1 MSDIQ
6 ERLQKLLDG
15 ELDAAEVAED
25 PALASLADRLYGIK
39 IQPVQPK
46 KLRDFENQATAP
58 SAPLP
63 ATDMMIEVIGDV
75 ALQHLPAP
83 SSGLPLPSEPLP
95 VPKVPGKGKSFGVL
109 SYLSIAGLAFVVAN
123 LFGLFSSL
131 VGSACTK
138 ACSDEGNTKMN
149 LMELYRLD
157 SIDGWS
163 QPLTEG
169 VIGIPDIVACITLL
183 VAIFMLRK
191 SS

>member
-1 MSDIQ
+1 MTSVE
-6 ERLQKLLDG
+6 ERLQQLLDG
-15 ELDAAEVAED
+15 ELDAAELAED
-25 PALASLADRLYGIK
+25 PTLASLADRLYGIK
-39 IQPVQPK
+39 IQAVAPK
-46 KLRDFENQATAP
+46 KMRDFADPAQP

-83 SSGLPLPSEPLP
+83 SAGLPLPSQPSPLP
-95 VPKVPGKGKSFGVL
+95 NIPRKGKSFGAL
-109 SYLSIAGLAFVVAN
+109 SYLSIGGLAFVVAN

-149 LMELYRLD
+149 LLELYRLD

-163 QPLTEG
+163 PPVTEL